1 MADTS
6 VAALLFGAVGGAI
19 TAAIQYGFRRYGEA
33 QQERREIVE
42 THLLQLQNSAES
54 LYYRAR
60 NLLEKSGKSVMDD
73 DYYLKTSSFA
83 LGRVLA
89 HEQQLMMKGVYAKL
103 SRSNRIKREIKARLH
118 VINLAMDDSK
128 FLHYHRVRL
137 GEMLLDHD
145 RLITFSEFLQRWSE
159 PAFRGPVSSVS
170 EFVRTLTS
178 GLPAAT
184 SGAHPNA
191 PASASAVRLGRI
203 RDAAGELVLLLE
215 RETQVPS
222 AMTLNVHLAQ

>member
-6 VAALLFGAVGGAI
+6 VSNALLIGAVGGAI
-19 TAAIQYGFRRYGEA
+19 TAAIQYAFRRYGET

-83 LGRVLA
+83 LGRLLA

-103 SRSNRIKREIKARLH
+103 SRSTRIKREIKARLH
-118 VINLAMDDSK
+118 VINLAMDDSR

-137 GEMLLDHD
+137 AEMLLDHD
-145 RLITFSEFLQRWSE
+145 RLISFGEFLQRWND
-159 PAFRGPVSSVS
+159 PAFKGPVSSVS
-170 EFVRTLTS
+170 EFVRTLRADLPS
-178 GLPAAT
+178 VLPAT
-184 SGAHPNA
+184 SQAKG
-191 PASASAVRLGRI
+191 SADRLGRI
-203 RDAAGELVLLLE
+203 RDAAGELVRLLE
-215 RETQVPS
+215 RETRVPS
-222 AMTLNVHLAQ
+222 AMTLNVHLAK